1 MLRGSGN
8 IKRLIVPNE
17 VASGRAIDAQ
27 RNPSALHRLAS
38 STRSGG
44 ISPNEAS
51 GKQAQNGYAFVLKV
65 GLRDSSALRDS
76 VAFRLTM
83 TRGAAR
89 RFVFRTEYSY
99 STLEGMAD

>member
-1 MLRGSGN
+1 MVRVSGN

-17 VASGRAIDAQ
+17 VALDRVIDARQ
-27 RNPSALHRLAS
+27 TPSALHRLAS

-51 GKQAQNGYAFVLKV
+51 GKQARNGYAFVLKV

-89 RFVFRTEYSY
+89 RFVFGTEYCY

>member
-1 MLRGSGN
+1 MVRVSGN

-17 VASGRAIDAQ
+17 VASDGVIDARQ
-27 RNPSALHRLAS
+27 TPSALHRLARLF
-38 STRSGG
+38 RSGSFLRYG
-44 ISPNEAS
+44 AS
-51 GKQAQNGYAFVLKV
+51 GKQAPNGYAFVLKV

-89 RFVFRTEYSY
+89 RFVFRTEYCY